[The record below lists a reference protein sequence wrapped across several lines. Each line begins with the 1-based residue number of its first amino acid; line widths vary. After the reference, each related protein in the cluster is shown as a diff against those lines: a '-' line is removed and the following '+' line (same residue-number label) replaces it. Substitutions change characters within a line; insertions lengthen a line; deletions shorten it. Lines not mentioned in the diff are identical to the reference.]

1 MFEAFLLED
10 LAVEEHGKHGIA
22 KEEHGMAKG
31 DHGMA
36 KEEHGMAEG
45 LHPFLERQAGSPSG
59 RSEPPSYCP
68 CKPPVTN
75 R

>member
-36 KEEHGMAEG
+36 KEEHGMAM
-45 LHPFLERQAGSPSG
+45 
-59 RSEPPSYCP
+59 
-68 CKPPVTN
+68 
-75 R
+75 

>member
-22 KEEHGMAKG
+22 KEEHDITKG

-36 KEEHGMAEG
+36 KEGHGMAEE
-45 LHPFLERQAGSPSG
+45 LHPFLEQQAGSPSG

>member
-10 LAVEEHGKHGIA
+10 LAVEEHGKHGI
-22 KEEHGMAKG
+22 
-31 DHGMA
+31 A